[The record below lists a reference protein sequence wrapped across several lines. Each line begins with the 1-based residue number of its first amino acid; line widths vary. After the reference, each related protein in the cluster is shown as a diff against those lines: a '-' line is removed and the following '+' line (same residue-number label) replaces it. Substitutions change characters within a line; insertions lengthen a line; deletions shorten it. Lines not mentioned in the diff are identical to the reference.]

1 LKLRWKFFGGMRI
14 RRVLALGI
22 AVWLWGM
29 FVLAII
35 IDAYGR
41 IDRVQKADVI
51 IVLGA
56 GVQRDNTPGTAM
68 RRRASHA
75 ADLWKAGYAPRIICS
90 GGKPGYQ
97 TRAESDACAELLIR
111 EDGIPESAVI
121 QEDQSRSTEEN
132 AIYTHRIMQANG
144 WQTAI
149 VVSDGFHLFRAR
161 HLFLSEG
168 MTIYTSPTS
177 DDQSDG
183 QYLVYLLREVAAI
196 QWQVVKE
203 VLNLPTTYVQGI

>member
-1 LKLRWKFFGGMRI
+1 LKLRWNMFRGMRI
-14 RRVLALGI
+14 KRLLALGLVI
-22 AVWLWGM
+22 WLWLM
-29 FVLAII
+29 FVLAIV

-75 ADLWKAGYAPRIICS
+75 ADIWKAGYAPRIICS

-97 TRAESDACAELLIR
+97 TRAEADACAELLIR

-149 VVSDGFHLFRAR
+149 VVSDDFHLLRAQ
-161 HLFLSEG
+161 HLFLNEG
-168 MTIYTSPTS
+168 MTIYTSPARN
-177 DDQSDG
+177 DDSVG
-183 QYLVYLLREVAAI
+183 QYVVYLLREVAAM
-196 QWQVVKE
+196 QWQLVKE
-203 VLNLPTTYVQGI
+203 ALHLPTTYVQGI

>member
-1 LKLRWKFFGGMRI
+1 WGVC
-14 RRVLALGI
+14 VLALVI
-22 AVWLWGM
+22 E
-29 FVLAII
+29 
-35 IDAYGR
+35 AYGR

-68 RRRASHA
+68 RRRVSHA
-75 ADLWKAGYAPRIICS
+75 AELWKAGYAPRIICS

-111 EDGIPESAVI
+111 DAGIPESAVI

-132 AIYTHRIMQANG
+132 ALYSHHIMQANG

-149 VVSDGFHLFRAR
+149 VVSDDFHLFRAR
-161 HLFLSEG
+161 HLFLNEG
-168 MTIYTSPTS
+168 VMIYTSPAMN
-177 DDQSDG
+177 DDS
-183 QYLVYLLREVAAI
+183 I
-196 QWQVVKE
+196 
-203 VLNLPTTYVQGI
+203 